1 MAKRLRN
8 IISFSPST
16 NTVVIDG
23 YVDRRTLLLI
33 TNTTYQNTVIYN
45 FADAQKRATS
55 LTFASAT
62 STTSGR
68 TTVVLSTD
76 CSAMSSTDTL
86 QVFVEE
92 TNVLFEPGETYT
104 DPVNKFR
111 VSTPQALIDTDF
123 EYSLQSSKWE
133 SIGLVNNRPFAY
145 LSPIKI
151 GRAHV

>member
-92 TNVLFEPGETYT
+92 TNVLFEPGE
-104 DPVNKFR
+104 
-111 VSTPQALIDTDF
+111 
-123 EYSLQSSKWE
+123 
-133 SIGLVNNRPFAY
+133 
-145 LSPIKI
+145 I